1 MGRYNVTF
9 AKRGYMIFTS
19 HLDMQRLFKRAF
31 KRADIALKYSQG
43 YNPHPLMSFAQ
54 PLSLGYY
61 SECEILEF
69 KTKEDFETGE
79 ITRRLNA
86 CMPEGLVVLGCA
98 EMTDEEK
105 TLASR
110 CYGAVYKIEIPVG
123 LLGAEGESAGESTVE
138 ERVKDYLAQ
147 DEIIA
152 YKRSKKKKE
161 PAPVNIKEKIQSIGC
176 RVSDDKII
184 MTTKLDAGS
193 DSNLS
198 PELILQSFFAFLGLE
213 LKRETVDI
221 TRLELLCK

>member
-79 ITRRLNA
+79 ITRRLNS
-86 CMPEGLVVLGCA
+86 CMPEGLVILGCA

-110 CYGAVYKIEIPVG
+110 CYGSVYKIEIPACQ
-123 LLGAEGESAGESTVE
+123 LGPEGEKRAE
-138 ERVKDYLAQ
+138 EWVKEYLAQ

-176 RVSDDKII
+176 RVQDDKII

-213 LKRETVDI
+213 LSRETVDI

>member
-69 KTKEDFETGE
+69 KTKEDFDTEE
-79 ITRRLNA
+79 ITRRLND

-98 EMTDEEK
+98 EMTVEEK

-110 CYGAVYKIEIPVG
+110 CYGAVYKIEIPVS
-123 LLGAEGESAGESTVE
+123 LLGSEGESTVE
-138 ERVKDYLAQ
+138 ERVKEYLAQ

-176 RVSDDKII
+176 RACDDKII

-198 PELILQSFFAFLGLE
+198 PELILQSLFGFLGLD